1 VTKLKK
7 YLKDKYKLNSTQWT
21 IVGIRGFDYVD
32 GKFVQNSDEI
42 DQFNDTVLIMKGTEV
57 RAYRATLDPGLT
69 WILRP
74 MAGILGAARLEEG
87 CYMYQRGKH
96 KGHDA
101 FIQAGKVT
109 IRRDKNKDKKW
120 TMDEEQES
128 GFFGIHIHARF
139 SAGKVG
145 SNSAGCTVIDSLWD
159 QKPWN
164 EFKTLLYSSNQTLYP
179 YAVINQETFKELC

>member
-87 CYMYQRGKH
+87 
-96 KGHDA
+96 
-101 FIQAGKVT
+101 
-109 IRRDKNKDKKW
+109 
-120 TMDEEQES
+120 
-128 GFFGIHIHARF
+128 
-139 SAGKVG
+139 
-145 SNSAGCTVIDSLWD
+145 
-159 QKPWN
+159 
-164 EFKTLLYSSNQTLYP
+164 
-179 YAVINQETFKELC
+179 